1 MRDQLSIVPLGGLR
15 EVGKNC
21 LLLIYG
27 KEALMIDC
35 GMGFP
40 GNDDFMD
47 DDFFIPDFDA
57 IRQLDVSLVGVVVT
71 HGHEDHIGAIPYLLR
86 DHEVPV
92 YLTEFPAE
100 LLQERLARVARY
112 NTLVPLPAKRKNP
125 FTIGPF
131 SVKMLPVPHSI
142 PESKALLVSVGPFT
156 VLHTGDF
163 KCDGSGHSPF
173 YKKVPEEVDLM
184 LVDSTNI
191 EREGCSIQ
199 EEDIIPNL
207 RKIIAEAPGRVIVT
221 AFSSNIERIRNII
234 DIAQEEGR
242 VIGLMGRS
250 VHTYTR
256 IARKL
261 GYLKLPASV
270 VTDESKFA
278 TIPDEKLLM
287 IVTGSQAE
295 PRSIMKRLSLDMLKA
310 VPLKYGDTVLFSS
323 RMIPGNETA
332 IGRMMDTLVE
342 KGVNLFYEATAQV
355 HASGHGRQADLLL
368 AAREV
373 NPTLVV
379 PVHGHLRFIAHHCR
393 LLEREGLSTR
403 MISDGDVL
411 LYTKK
416 YSELVRRLD
425 LRKRIVSNYDPD
437 LVDIETIRDRKRLAR
452 AGAMTVLL
460 TVNFIEGRLVTPP
473 RFSSIGIASAAAMKN
488 IEHEL
493 RGQLYAYFAE
503 KKKKDALGDHD
514 EIEEEVRVLVRRY
527 LMDLTDKKPM
537 VTVMVVNG

>member
-1 MRDQLSIVPLGGLR
+1 MREQLSLVPLGGLR

-21 LLLIYG
+21 LLLVYG
-27 KEALMIDC
+27 KDALMIDC

-57 IRQLDVSLVGVVVT
+57 MRQLEVNLAGVVVT

-86 DHEVPV
+86 DYEVPV

-100 LLQERLARVARY
+100 LLKERMAKVSRY
-112 NTLVPLPAKRKNP
+112 NTLVPLPAKRKNA
-125 FTIGPF
+125 FDVGPF

-142 PESKALLVSVGPFT
+142 PEAKALLITAGPFT
-156 VLHTGDF
+156 LLHTGDF

-173 YKKVPEEVDLM
+173 HKKVPEEVDLM

-191 EREGCSIQ
+191 EREGASPQ

-207 RKIIAEAPGRVIVT
+207 RQIIAEAAGRVIVT

-234 DIAQEEGR
+234 AIAQEEGR
-242 VIGLMGRS
+242 VVGLMGRS

-256 IARKL
+256 IAQRL
-261 GYLKLPASV
+261 GHLKLPASV
-270 VTDESKFA
+270 ITDEANFSA
-278 TIPDEKLLM
+278 IPDEKLLM

-393 LLEREGLSTR
+393 LLEREGFAAR

-411 LYTKK
+411 VYTKE
-416 YSELVRRLD
+416 YSELTRRID

-452 AGAMTVLL
+452 AGVMTILL
-460 TVNFIEGRLVTPP
+460 TVNLIEGRLVNPP
-473 RFSSIGIASAAAMKN
+473 RFFAAGIASATAMKN

-493 RGQLYAYFAE
+493 RSQIYAYFAG
-503 KKKKDALGDHD
+503 KKG
-514 EIEEEVRVLVRRY
+514 IERDIEAVEEDIRTLARRY
-527 LMDLTDKKPM
+527 LMDLTDKKPV

>member
-1 MRDQLSIVPLGGLR
+1 MREQLSIVPLGGLR

-27 KEALMIDC
+27 KDALMIDC

-57 IRQLDVSLVGVVVT
+57 IRQLAVNLVGVVVT

-100 LLQERLARVARY
+100 LLKERMARVARH
-112 NTLVPLPAKRKNP
+112 NTLVPLPAKRKSA
-125 FTIGPF
+125 FDVGPF
-131 SVKMLPVPHSI
+131 SIKMLPVPHSI
-142 PESKALLVSVGPFT
+142 PEAKALFITVGSFT
-156 VLHTGDF
+156 LLHTGDF
-163 KCDGSGHSPF
+163 KCDGSEHSPF
-173 YKKVPEEVDLM
+173 YKKIPAAADIM

-191 EREGCSIQ
+191 EREGFSVQ
-199 EEDIIPNL
+199 EQEIIPHL
-207 RKIIAEAPGRVIVT
+207 RQIIAEASGRVIVT
-221 AFSSNIERIRNII
+221 AFSSNIERIRNIVA
-234 DIAQEEGR
+234 IAQEEGR
-242 VIGLMGRS
+242 VVGLMGRS

-256 IARKL
+256 IAQKL
-261 GYLKLPASV
+261 GHLKLPASV
-270 VTDESKFA
+270 ITDETKFS
-278 TIPDEKLLM
+278 TIPDEKLLL

-393 LLEREGLSTR
+393 LLEREGFAAR

-411 LYTKK
+411 VFTKD
-416 YSELVRRLD
+416 YSELTQRID

-452 AGAMTVLL
+452 AGVLTILL
-460 TVNFIEGRLVTPP
+460 TVNLLEGQLTTPP
-473 RFSSIGIASAAAMKN
+473 RFSAIGIAAAATMKN

-493 RGQLYAYFAE
+493 RTEIYRYFAQ
-503 KKKKDALGDHD
+503 KKGIERDP
-514 EIEEEVRVLVRRY
+514 ETIEEDIRVLARRY
-527 LMDLTDKKPM
+527 LMDLTDKKPV
-537 VTVMVVNG
+537 VTVMIAGA

>member
-1 MRDQLSIVPLGGLR
+1 MREELSIVPLGGLR

-27 KEALMIDC
+27 TEALMIDC

-57 IRQLDVSLVGVVVT
+57 IRRLEVNLAGVVAT

-86 DHEVPV
+86 DYEAPV

-100 LLQERLARVARY
+100 VLKERMAKVARY
-112 NTLVPLPAKRKNP
+112 NTLVPLPAKRKSG
-125 FTIGPF
+125 FDVGPF
-131 SVKMLPVPHSI
+131 HVKMLPVPHSI
-142 PESKALLVSVGPFT
+142 PEAKALLISVGPFT
-156 VLHTGDF
+156 ILHTGDF
-163 KCDGSGHSPF
+163 KCDRSGHSPF
-173 YKKVPEEVDLM
+173 YRKVPDSVDLM
-184 LVDSTNI
+184 FIDSTNI
-191 EREGCSIQ
+191 EREGFSTQ
-199 EEDIIPNL
+199 EEEIIPNL
-207 RKIIAEAPGRVIVT
+207 RDIIARATGRIIVT
-221 AFSSNIERIRNII
+221 AFSSNIERIKNII
-234 DIAQEEGR
+234 AIAREEGR
-242 VIGLMGRS
+242 VVGLMGRS

-256 IARKL
+256 IAKKL
-261 GYLKLPASV
+261 GYLTLPPSV
-270 VTDESKFA
+270 ITDEAAFS

-342 KGVNLFYEATAQV
+342 KGVNLFYEATARI
-355 HASGHGRQADLLL
+355 HASGHGRQEDLLL
-368 AAREV
+368 AAEEV
-373 NPTLVV
+373 NPSLVI

-393 LLEREGLSTR
+393 LLEQKGFSTR

-411 LYTKK
+411 LVTKE
-416 YSELVRRLD
+416 YSELVRRID

-437 LVDIETIRDRKRLAR
+437 LVDIETIRERKRLAR
-452 AGAMTVLL
+452 AGVMTILL
-460 TVNFIEGRLVTPP
+460 TVNLLEGRLSVPP
-473 RFSSIGIASAAAMKN
+473 RITAVGIASAAALKN

-493 RGQLYAYFAE
+493 RDHIYTYFAE
-503 KKKKDALGDHD
+503 KKGKDRDLE
-514 EIEEEVRVLVRRY
+514 EIEEDIRLLTRRY
-527 LMDLTDKKPM
+527 LMDLTDKKP
-537 VTVMVVNG
+537 VVSVMAVNG

>member
-1 MRDQLSIVPLGGLR
+1 MREQLSLVPLGGLR

-21 LLLIYG
+21 LLVIYG
-27 KEALMIDC
+27 KDALMIDC

-57 IRQLDVSLVGVVVT
+57 IRQLEVDLAGVVVT

-100 LLQERLARVARY
+100 LLKERMAKVSRY
-112 NTLVPLPAKRKNP
+112 NTLVPLPAKRKSA
-125 FTIGPF
+125 FDVGPF

-142 PESKALLVSVGPFT
+142 PEAKALLVSVGPFT
-156 VLHTGDF
+156 ILHTGDF

-173 YKKVPEEVDLM
+173 HQKVPEEIDLM

-191 EREGCSIQ
+191 EREGASIQ

-207 RKIIAEAPGRVIVT
+207 RQIIAEAAGRVIVT

-234 DIAQEEGR
+234 AIAREEGR
-242 VIGLMGRS
+242 VVGLMGRS

-256 IARKL
+256 IAEKL
-261 GYLKLPASV
+261 GHLKLPASV
-270 VTDESKFA
+270 ITDETKFS

-310 VPLKYGDTVLFSS
+310 VPLKYGDTILFSS

-393 LLEREGLSTR
+393 LLEREGFATR

-411 LYTKK
+411 VYTKEF
-416 YSELVRRLD
+416 SELTRRID

-452 AGAMTVLL
+452 AGVMTILL
-460 TVNFIEGRLVTPP
+460 TVNLIEGRLVTPP
-473 RFSSIGIASAAAMKN
+473 RFISAGIASATAMKN

-493 RGQLYAYFAE
+493 RTQIYDYFSE
-503 KKKKDALGDHD
+503 KKGIDRDLEA
-514 EIEEEVRVLVRRY
+514 IEEDMRILARRY
-527 LMDLTDKKPM
+527 LMELTDKKP
-537 VTVMVVNG
+537 VVNVLVVKG